1 MYRKFADALVLSS
14 DAISLLF
21 NLFSD
26 IIEVGKTLVEVKE
39 LAPLSVG
46 SRRRGIRVGDGG
58 MDELKN

>member
-26 IIEVGKTLVEVKE
+26 IIEVGETLVEVKE

-46 SRRRGIRVGDGG
+46 SRRRGIGVGDGG
-58 MDELKN
+58 MNELKN